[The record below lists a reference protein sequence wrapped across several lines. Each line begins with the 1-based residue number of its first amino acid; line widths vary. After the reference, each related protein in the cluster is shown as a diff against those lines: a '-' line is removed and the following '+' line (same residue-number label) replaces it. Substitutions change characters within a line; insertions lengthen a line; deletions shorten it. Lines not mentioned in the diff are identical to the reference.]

1 MSTNMYWDA
10 LLHTETSMMTI
21 HQYIIVDISYLITP
35 YKIPPP
41 SLYNKI
47 FAMGFLTRWSLWG
60 NPGMA
65 RCQEMSTLP
74 AGYISQR
81 KVTSASSSGSLG
93 FIVCVKFCMIV
104 YRLTQRNCSERRA
117 PPWVDRVC
125 NRTSVTGFLPFEPF
139 KFDIFWNLH
148 QPKGVPSSHFHQ
160 PKSLG
165 WWKVR
170 GGQIKKNAKFRWFK
184 WPKTCYTLSI
194 TYSINPRGCPPLTA
208 ISLGQAVPRWQQ
220 SLSWSMQSSVNRR
233 SDDTAFGAGTFSWQ
247 DPVH

>member
-1 MSTNMYWDA
+1 MKESNCLLFKRGLPCIPTN
-10 LLHTETSMMTI
+10 L
-21 HQYIIVDISYLITP
+21 
-35 YKIPPP
+35 
-41 SLYNKI
+41 
-47 FAMGFLTRWSLWG
+47 
-60 NPGMA
+60 
-65 RCQEMSTLP
+65 
-74 AGYISQR
+74 
-81 KVTSASSSGSLG
+81 SLG
-93 FIVCVKFCMIV
+93 EGEGKVIEKSIILIIQLEA